1 MARSRPA
8 EPSLGS
14 RVGSGKW
21 QIVPRAP
28 LGVPG
33 GALRFGE
40 HRWNAVNDIPTSP
53 GFKQVALSV
62 TFADEK
68 GSVLH
73 RMDFSTRVQ
82 AQPSEP
88 IELTRNRAVEQAKGL
103 ANEFARS

>member
-1 MARSRPA
+1 MEVAAS
-8 EPSLGS
+8 
-14 RVGSGKW
+14 
-21 QIVPRAP
+21 
-28 LGVPG
+28 
-33 GALRFGE
+33 
-40 HRWNAVNDIPTSP
+40 AVNDIPTSP
-53 GFKQVALSV
+53 EFKQVALSL

>member
-1 MARSRPA
+1 M
-8 EPSLGS
+8 E
-14 RVGSGKW
+14 
-21 QIVPRAP
+21 I
-28 LGVPG
+28 
-33 GALRFGE
+33 
-40 HRWNAVNDIPTSP
+40 AVSAVTDIPTAP

-73 RMDFSTRVQ
+73 RIDFSTRVQ